1 MINLKCRTE
10 YSFRTAYG
18 RIEQIL
24 ERGGVGVCDRNGTWG
39 HVQFAKAA
47 KGKGIKPVFG
57 VELACV
63 EDATLR
69 EKQPANWMSFL
80 AKNNRGMREL
90 YELVTLATSQT
101 YYIPRID
108 YSNLHE
114 LSEDLFVFS
123 GALPKFGLLPRKN
136 NFYVELSPVS
146 SPQLLK
152 FAQEKGYKV
161 VACSDNYYPSPEM
174 REVYEVI
181 ASDNRDSRTTAMH
194 LLEEWEWREALPWAP
209 EEALKNAEEIYN
221 SCDAELPTAKMVK
234 FESSKSL
241 KELCLE
247 GASTRKTDLS
257 NELYKSRLERELELI
272 KQKDF
277 EDYFYVI
284 ADMVNYAKKHM
295 LVGPARGSSCGS
307 LVCYLLGIT
316 DIDPLPY
323 DLLFERFIDINR
335 EDLPDIDID
344 FQDDRREMVFDYLR
358 QKYGSDK
365 VARLGTVMRYKAK
378 SAIDDVARELHIPSW
393 EVKDLKGAI
402 IERSSGDSRAQFCIA
417 DTFETLE
424 VGRTTLEKHPQL
436 YLASYMEGHARQS
449 GQHAAGVLVT
459 AEPIANYC
467 SVDKK
472 TGCVMVDKKDAEDL
486 NLLKIDA
493 LGLTTLSVIQDV
505 LDAVGWSREKL
516 LSHPL
521 DDEKAFEV
529 LNSGKFCSIFQFD
542 GFALQSV
549 CRQMPVKRFEDI
561 AAITALARPGPLTS
575 GGTAEYIKR
584 HNGIK
589 ETVYV
594 HEEVRKYTEETHG
607 IVVYQEQVMQ
617 LVRNLGKL
625 TWEDTSTLRK
635 AMSKSFGKE
644 YFDKFKERFVKGAIE
659 NGLPEEPAGKIWD
672 ELCTFGAWGFNKC
685 ISGDTKVR
693 LAYSNRELNECTI
706 ADLYEKYV
714 ENPSPWIK
722 QRKSMPWLV
731 SFDGTSGKPQVAKA
745 IHKSG
750 RKECWRYSFDDGS
763 EVECTKD
770 HKFIIEGSWRP
781 AKEAEIGDNFVFMKK
796 ITTPYKKKGISSKGK
811 KYGRIQEG
819 FPEAENNP
827 SYANGKT
834 RAMDEFIKENKNKNC
849 QDCSKKHRRMEAH
862 HNDFN
867 EGRDRPEDL
876 AWLCP
881 SCHKKRHY
889 ANNRAKLWSRGY
901 VPTIR
906 KLTKIESVGEKETY
920 DIEMPDIHN
929 FALANGLVTHNSHAI
944 SYGLLSYWCC
954 VLKAYFPLE
963 FAAANLRHSKK
974 EEQVVKLIREIVAE
988 GYKYKVF
995 DPELSK
1001 KNWSASGD
1009 TLIGGLLNIVGIG
1022 DKMADDIIKR
1032 KELGIELTNRQ
1043 KMLLEFGK
1051 TPYDNIFEARE
1062 RFGHLYKTLVN
1073 AKTKEKPVQ
1082 IAEISDSQDYN
1093 YLFIGKLVSK
1103 NIRDL
1108 NEVINVQKRGGKV
1121 FEEHTKELLVTF
1133 SDDSGQIRAKV
1144 GRFNYDRIGKPMVE
1158 NAKIGD
1164 WFAVRGSI
1172 RKGFLSINIETIKK
1186 L

>member
-24 ERGGVGVCDRNGTWG
+24 ERGGVGICDRNGTWG

-47 KGKGIKPVFG
+47 KRKGIKPVFG

-80 AKNNRGMREL
+80 AKNNKGLKEL
-90 YELVTLATSQT
+90 YELVTLATSQI

-108 YSNLHE
+108 YSNLHG

-194 LLEEWEWREALPWAP
+194 LLQEWEWREALPWAP
-209 EEALKNAEEIYN
+209 EEALKNAAEIYN
-221 SCDAELPTAKMVK
+221 SCDAELPTAKMMK

-247 GASTRKTDLS
+247 GATLRRTDLS
-257 NELYKSRLERELELI
+257 NEVYKSRLERELELI

-284 ADMVNYAKKHM
+284 ADMVSYAKRHM

-316 DIDPLPY
+316 DIDPIPY

-344 FQDDRREMVFDYLR
+344 FQDDRREIVFDYLR
-358 QKYGSDK
+358 EKYGTDK

-378 SAIDDVARELHIPSW
+378 SAIDDVARELSIPAW

-424 VGRTTLEKHPQL
+424 IGRTTLEKHPQL

-505 LDAVGWSREKL
+505 LDAVGWPREKL

-561 AAITALARPGPLTS
+561 AAITALARPGPLNS

-644 YFDKFKERFVKGAIE
+644 YFDNFKERFVKGATE
-659 NGLPEEPAGKIWD
+659 NGLPEESAGKIWD
-672 ELCTFGAWGFNKC
+672 ELCTFGSWGFNK
-685 ISGDTKVR
+685 
-693 LAYSNRELNECTI
+693 
-706 ADLYEKYV
+706 
-714 ENPSPWIK
+714 
-722 QRKSMPWLV
+722 
-731 SFDGTSGKPQVAKA
+731 
-745 IHKSG
+745 
-750 RKECWRYSFDDGS
+750 
-763 EVECTKD
+763 
-770 HKFIIEGSWRP
+770 
-781 AKEAEIGDNFVFMKK
+781 
-796 ITTPYKKKGISSKGK
+796 
-811 KYGRIQEG
+811 
-819 FPEAENNP
+819 
-827 SYANGKT
+827 
-834 RAMDEFIKENKNKNC
+834 
-849 QDCSKKHRRMEAH
+849 
-862 HNDFN
+862 
-867 EGRDRPEDL
+867 
-876 AWLCP
+876 
-881 SCHKKRHY
+881 
-889 ANNRAKLWSRGY
+889 
-901 VPTIR
+901 
-906 KLTKIESVGEKETY
+906 
-920 DIEMPDIHN
+920 
-929 FALANGLVTHNSHAI
+929 SHAI
-944 SYGLLSYWCC
+944 AYGLVSYWCC

-974 EEQVVKLIREIVAE
+974 EEQVVKLIREIAAE

-1001 KNWSASGD
+1001 KNWSVSGD

-1093 YLFIGKLVSK
+1093 YLFIGKLASK

-1108 NEVINVQKRGGKV
+1108 NEVINVQKRGGKI
-1121 FEEHTKELLVTF
+1121 FEDHTKELLVTF

-1158 NAKIGD
+1158 NSKIGD